1 MLLQGKHILLG
12 ITGGIAAYKSVNLL
26 RLFQKQ
32 GADVRV
38 IATPSALRFIG
49 EETLK
54 ALSRNEVG
62 TEIFSSNPNADWA
75 KHIHWGEW
83 ADCFVIAPCT
93 ANSMAKIAHGFSDN
107 MLTATVLAARC
118 PIILCPT
125 MDGEMYTSPA
135 TQHNLSLLRERNFSI
150 LEPTHG
156 YLASGLEAKG
166 RLPEEQDI
174 VNFVID
180 TLNPKPKL
188 LQSKKVLITVGATR
202 EFFDPVRFIS
212 NPSTGKMG
220 ISMAK
225 AAKALGADVTLI
237 HAHLSVPIPSG
248 IKSISVT
255 SAQDLFEAVQE
266 NFPNTDCGIFTAA
279 VSDYSP
285 IHKNEQ
291 KIKKADSELTI
302 QLKKTPDSL
311 AWAGSVKAEHQTL
324 IGFAMETQDLLENAE
339 KKLRSKNADYIV
351 ANSIA
356 NKESGFASDSN
367 QTILLSLDNIQLNL
381 KKNSA
386 QSLQSKAFSGLKES
400 IASEML
406 ETIFSD
412 S

>member
-1 MLLQGKHILLG
+1 
-12 ITGGIAAYKSVNLL
+12 
-26 RLFQKQ
+26 
-32 GADVRV
+32 
-38 IATPSALRFIG
+38 
-49 EETLK
+49 
-54 ALSRNEVG
+54 
-62 TEIFSSNPNADWA
+62 
-75 KHIHWGEW
+75 
-83 ADCFVIAPCT
+83 
-93 ANSMAKIAHGFSDN
+93 
-107 MLTATVLAARC
+107 
-118 PIILCPT
+118 
-125 MDGEMYTSPA
+125 
-135 TQHNLSLLRERNFSI
+135 
-150 LEPTHG
+150 
-156 YLASGLEAKG
+156 
-166 RLPEEQDI
+166 
-174 VNFVID
+174 
-180 TLNPKPKL
+180 
-188 LQSKKVLITVGATR
+188 
-202 EFFDPVRFIS
+202 
-212 NPSTGKMG
+212 
-220 ISMAK
+220 MAK